1 MRLRRSGIVSG
12 EKSFPDPDDAALP
25 SAVSGLHSDNPA
37 SLLERCFGER
47 RDRPAVNPLLTC
59 RAVGFSH
66 YRGDW
71 LGVLITPWFVDLY
84 LLPGGGSLWGDI
96 PAGQRR
102 YVELPQGTVPFT
114 AADDPKIG
122 PYQYSPLMA
131 PVSTL
136 PDMAAAMKLAHEV
149 MRGISGE
156 VSSPAMATGTAEE
169 RLMKSANPEIN
180 SRRGFFRRLAGK
192 R

>member
-1 MRLRRSGIVSG
+1 MAGDQLFTG
-12 EKSFPDPDDAALP
+12 
-25 SAVSGLHSDNPA
+25 AVDEETQLTVVGVHIENPA
-37 SLLERCFGER
+37 SLLERHFIDLS
-47 RDRPAVNPLLTC
+47 DRPAENPLLIC
-59 RAVGFSH
+59 RAVGFSR

-71 LGVLITPWFVDLY
+71 LGVMITPWFMDLF

-102 YVELPQGTVPFT
+102 YVDLPQGTVPFV
-114 AADDPKIG
+114 AADDRKIG
-122 PYQYSPLMA
+122 SYQYSRLVA

-136 PDMAAAMKLAHEV
+136 PDMAAALSLAQGV
-149 MRGISGE
+149 MRGITGE
-156 VSSPAMATGTAEE
+156 SSLPTSVSPIAEE
-169 RLMKSANPEIN
+169 RPTTAAAPEIN

>member
-1 MRLRRSGIVSG
+1 MRLRRTGIVSVEG
-12 EKSFPDPDDAALP
+12 FFPDPDDAALP
-25 SAVSGLHSDNPA
+25 SAVSGLHIDNPA

-47 RDRPAVNPLLTC
+47 RDQPAVNPFLTC
-59 RAVGFSH
+59 RAVGFFR

-71 LGVLITPWFVDLY
+71 LGVLITPWFMDLF
-84 LLPGGGSLWGDI
+84 LLPGGGSLWGNI

-102 YVELPQGTVPFT
+102 YVELPQGAVPFT

-122 PYQYSPLMA
+122 LYQYSPLVA

-136 PDMAAAMKLAHEV
+136 PDMTAAVKLAQEV

-156 VSSPAMATGTAEE
+156 ISSPVMASEIPVE
-169 RLMKSANPEIN
+169 RLAKAANPEIN

>member
-1 MRLRRSGIVSG
+1 MSVEGF
-12 EKSFPDPDDAALP
+12 FPDPDDAALP
-25 SAVSGLHSDNPA
+25 SAVSGLHIDNPA

-47 RDRPAVNPLLTC
+47 RDQPAVNPLLTC
-59 RAVGFSH
+59 CAVGFFC

-71 LGVLITPWFVDLY
+71 LGVLITPWFMDLF
-84 LLPGGGSLWGDI
+84 LLPGGGSLWGGI

-102 YVELPQGTVPFT
+102 YVELPQGAVPFT

-122 PYQYSPLMA
+122 LYQYSPLVA

-136 PDMAAAMKLAHEV
+136 PDMTAAVKLAQEV

-156 VSSPAMATGTAEE
+156 ISSPVMASEIPVE
-169 RLMKSANPEIN
+169 RLAKAANPEIN

-192 R
+192 H

>member
-1 MRLRRSGIVSG
+1 LRLRRSGIVSG
-12 EKSFPDPDDAALP
+12 EKFFPDPDDAALP

-122 PYQYSPLMA
+122 PYQYSPLVA

-136 PDMAAAMKLAHEV
+136 PDMAAAVKLAHEV

>member
-1 MRLRRSGIVSG
+1 MSG
-12 EKSFPDPDDAALP
+12 EDSFAGSGDAAL
-25 SAVSGLHSDNPA
+25 SSTVTGRHIDNPA
-37 SLLERCFGER
+37 SLLERCFIEH
-47 RDRPAVNPLLTC
+47 RDQPAVNPLLTC

-71 LGVLITPWFVDLY
+71 LGVLITPWFVDLF

-102 YVELPQGTVPFT
+102 YVDLPQGTLPFT

-122 PYQYSPLMA
+122 PYQYSPLVA
-131 PVSTL
+131 PASAV
-136 PDMAAAMKLAHEV
+136 PDMAAAVKLAHDV

>member
-1 MRLRRSGIVSG
+1 MRLRRTGIVSVEG
-12 EKSFPDPDDAALP
+12 FFPDPDDAALP
-25 SAVSGLHSDNPA
+25 SAALGLHINNPA

-47 RDRPAVNPLLTC
+47 RDQPAVNPLLTC
-59 RAVGFSH
+59 CAVGFFC

-71 LGVLITPWFVDLY
+71 LGVLITPWFMDLF
-84 LLPGGGSLWGDI
+84 LLPGGGSLWGNI

-102 YVELPQGTVPFT
+102 YVELPQGAVPFT

-122 PYQYSPLMA
+122 LYQYSPLVA

-136 PDMAAAMKLAHEV
+136 PDMTAAVKLAQEV

-156 VSSPAMATGTAEE
+156 LSPPATATGASEE
-169 RLMKSANPEIN
+169 RMVMAGNPEIN

>member
-1 MRLRRSGIVSG
+1 MRWFGVVSG
-12 EKSFPDPDDAALP
+12 EESFAGSGDAAL
-25 SAVSGLHSDNPA
+25 SSTVAGLHIDNPA
-37 SLLERCFGER
+37 SLLERCFIEH
-47 RDRPAVNPLLTC
+47 RDQPAVNPLLTC

-71 LGVLITPWFVDLY
+71 LGVLITPWFVDLF

-102 YVELPQGTVPFT
+102 YVELPQGTVPFI

-122 PYQYSPLMA
+122 PYQYSPLVA
-131 PVSTL
+131 PASAV

-156 VSSPAMATGTAEE
+156 VSSPATSTDTTEE